1 MTRHI
6 TPTPIAVPASEN
18 AANLPQSLSAWFL
31 DSCPRSS
38 LPVPPFQLRQGVNVL
53 GGKFYDR
60 LHFEVLKVK
69 ATGTSPRFHT
79 GALQRDLQDLYRLT
93 VEANQPK
100 LKLSALQRWEL
111 ENLDSLEEA
120 AW

>member
-1 MTRHI
+1 MTQHTI
-6 TPTPIAVPASEN
+6 PTPIAAPVSEN
-18 AANLPQSLSAWFL
+18 AANLPQSLSTWFL
-31 DSCPRSS
+31 SAYTRSS
-38 LPVPPFQLRQGVNVL
+38 LPVPPFQLRQGLTVL

-60 LHFEVLKVK
+60 LHFEILKVE

-111 ENLDSLEEA
+111 ENLDSLEEVA
-120 AW
+120 